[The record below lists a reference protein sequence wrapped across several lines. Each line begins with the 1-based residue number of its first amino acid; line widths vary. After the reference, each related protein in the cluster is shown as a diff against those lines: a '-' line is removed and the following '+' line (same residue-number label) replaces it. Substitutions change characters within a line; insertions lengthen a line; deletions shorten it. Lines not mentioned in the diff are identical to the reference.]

1 MPEGM
6 FNLDQAIAD
15 WRRQMSAAGIKSP
28 DVLDELESHL
38 REDLERRIGAGA
50 SAEQAFREAV
60 IQVGTAE
67 QLQPEFCKICRP
79 HARLSRKTVRIG
91 CAAAAVFLL
100 LTQGWYLLDSDV
112 SLAERIPSLAWVVAV
127 ALFVGAIPYLNELAS
142 GLPGL
147 AWRRGAGKTCSLVL
161 LSWICLLYLNVANIT
176 HFPSGIFLSNVGWSL
191 FFAAAIAGVVVSFGT
206 EPEVLNLWSPR
217 VWQTFEVAA
226 GEASRFRHS
235 FIGTEHLLLGLMQ
248 AEGSSIPGVLGRMGV
263 GCETVRA
270 EIEKIVGSWDQAPV
284 ANAPTPTPRANQAL
298 RFAIQEAK
306 KSKINCADVEHVFL
320 GLIRE
325 GSGVA
330 GVVLNRLGINLDRAR
345 GEVLKELAN
354 RKNRHDEPS

>member
-1 MPEGM
+1 M

-38 REDLERRIGAGA
+38 REDVERRIGAGAGA
-50 SAEQAFREAV
+50 SAEQAFRDAV

-79 HARLSRKTVRIG
+79 HARLSRKAVRIG
-91 CAAAAVFLL
+91 CAGFGVFLF
-100 LTQGWYLLDSDV
+100 LTQGWYFLDSDM
-112 SLAERIPSLAWVVAV
+112 SRAQRIASMAWVTVV
-127 ALFVGAIPYLNELAS
+127 ALFVGAIPYLNELAA

-147 AWRRGAGKTCSLVL
+147 AWRRGIGKACSLFVPA
-161 LSWICLLYLNVANIT
+161 WVCLFFLNLANVV
-176 HFPSGIFLSNVGWSL
+176 HFPSGIFLSSVSWSL
-191 FFAAAIAGVVVSFGT
+191 LFAAAVTVIVLGFGT
-206 EPEVLNLWSPR
+206 EPETMNLWSPR

-226 GEASRFRHS
+226 GEATRFRHS

-298 RFAIQEAK
+298 RFAIQEAR
-306 KSKINCADVEHVFL
+306 KSKIKCADVEHVFL

-330 GVVLNRLGINLDRAR
+330 GVVLNQLGVNIDRAR
-345 GEVLKELAN
+345 EEVLRELAN